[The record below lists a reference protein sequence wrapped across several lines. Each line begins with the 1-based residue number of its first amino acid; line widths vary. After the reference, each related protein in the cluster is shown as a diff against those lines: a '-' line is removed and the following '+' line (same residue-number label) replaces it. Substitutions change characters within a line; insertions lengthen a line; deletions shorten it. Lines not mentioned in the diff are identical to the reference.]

1 MEAVGV
7 RKGFLGYRLTPKALG
22 EALSQGKHPTD
33 LLELL
38 RTRVVQGQADGAEN
52 ALSQLLAQLERWIA
66 SYGRVRI
73 YTGVT
78 LLGTA
83 DAIGMR
89 ELSATTSL
97 EGQVVRTVHPTLHI
111 LKKAGSE
118 RILDDLKRRGQ
129 SPLVHDEELY
139 GTE

>member
-1 MEAVGV
+1 MQGNVDEGA
-7 RKGFLGYRLTPKALG
+7 LASMLT
-22 EALSQGKHPTD
+22 
-33 LLELL
+33 
-38 RTRVVQGQADGAEN
+38 
-52 ALSQLLAQLERWIA
+52 QLERWIA

-78 LLGTA
+78 LLEAA
-83 DAIGMR
+83 DALVMR
-89 ELSATTSL
+89 ELSVTTSL
-97 EGQVVRTVHPTLHI
+97 DEQIVRPIHPTLHI

-118 RILDDLKRRGQ
+118 RILDELKRRGQ

>member
-1 MEAVGV
+1 MEQ
-7 RKGFLGYRLTPKALG
+7 RMHYRI
-22 EALSQGKHPTD
+22 S
-33 LLELL
+33 
-38 RTRVVQGQADGAEN
+38 
-52 ALSQLLAQLERWIA
+52 LAQLERWIA

-83 DAIGMR
+83 DTVVMR

-97 EGQVVRTVHPTLHI
+97 EGQIVRTVHPTLHI